1 VRRSQGNDGHSYT
14 VNNNLPLRQRL
25 VNSVLKSLGP
35 EPKKQFEPRAFSG
48 PRPFKTGHI
57 AKHADEVILEV
68 RRLYEQEGM
77 HPKQIQERLL
87 QLGRDI
93 DLAWIK
99 SCTKY
104 VQRSYLVPAENSQP
118 YLKAAS

>member
-1 VRRSQGNDGHSYT
+1 MRRSQGNDGHTYT
-14 VNNNLPLRQRL
+14 VNNNLPLRPGL
-25 VNSVLKSLGP
+25 VSAVLKSLAP
-35 EPKKQFEPRAFSG
+35 EPKKKFEPRAFSG
-48 PRPFKTGHI
+48 PRPFKTGQ
-57 AKHADEVILEV
+57 ATKHADEVILEV
-68 RRLYEQEGM
+68 RRLHEQEGM
-77 HPKQIQERLL
+77 HPNKIRERLL
-87 QLGRDI
+87 ELGRDI